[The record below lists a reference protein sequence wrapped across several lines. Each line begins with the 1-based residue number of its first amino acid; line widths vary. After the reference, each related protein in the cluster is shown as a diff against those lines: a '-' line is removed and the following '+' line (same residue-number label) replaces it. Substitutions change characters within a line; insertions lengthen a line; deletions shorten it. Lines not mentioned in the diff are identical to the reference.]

1 MKRILFLILALVF
14 FSTGVIR
21 AQAALLVLIFGEKAA
36 TENFHFSMKLGVNYS
51 IIHGYEE
58 GKNSYS
64 LNFGVV
70 NNIRI
75 DDRFSLIAEFLPFA
89 ARSVRDFPVVTT
101 GSSSL
106 DNLLVEVESADRKLR
121 YIDIP
126 VLLKWKFSER
136 FSLSAGPQFS
146 YLVAAEDIY
155 KSAPV
160 EGTALTANVDIQ
172 SALRSVDVGGVID
185 FMYILVPPVGG
196 KGVNLFAR
204 YSKGFIGILK
214 DDQSPRYTSSMIQIG
229 ATFPFVEK
237 PDAP

>member
-1 MKRILFLILALVF
+1 MKRILLLILALVF
-14 FSTGVIR
+14 LCTGVIR

-51 IIHGYEE
+51 MIHGYEE
-58 GKNSYS
+58 GKNGVS

-70 NNIRI
+70 NNIRLN
-75 DDRFSLIAEFLPFA
+75 DRFSLIAEVLPFA

-101 GSSSL
+101 GNASL

-121 YIDIP
+121 YLDIP
-126 VLLKWKFSER
+126 VLLKWNFSDR

-146 YLVAAEDIY
+146 YLVKAEDIY

-160 EGTALTANVDIQ
+160 EGTALTANVDIK

-185 FMYILVPPVGG
+185 FMYILIPPIGG

-214 DDQSPRYTSSMIQIG
+214 DDQGPRYTSSMIQIG